1 MTLPL
6 VALQRC
12 SLTLGGRQ
20 VLSEVSWQLDPGR
33 HWAFLGPNGSGKTTL
48 LAMIRGDLWPDPGG
62 MRSYCFDGLCT
73 QSPIR
78 ARERIAR
85 LSPEQQEIYRRNE
98 WNLPAGTVVQTGVSQ
113 TPFLYTPLTRD
124 QRLRVQ
130 GLMERLGVSP
140 LAKRPFLEL
149 ARGRQRAVLAARALA
164 GQPDVL
170 IVDELLLGLDS
181 RARGLVLAVL
191 EKTTVSGVSILC
203 SGHDEDAV
211 PPWVTHELRLDRGRV
226 ARQGRVEG
234 PEPPLAPRSACG
246 GRSRSSQDA
255 GPPAIVLRGAEV
267 RIKGRR
273 VLHIDQWVL
282 RQGEHTLVTGQ
293 NGSGKTT
300 LLRLLRG
307 DLSPYAGKGVERP
320 LLPAACDAWCRRQA
334 IGYACPEHQVDM
346 LDPDRT
352 AADLLEQ
359 SLRAARLSP
368 LFNGSPGRG
377 AAEGVAAIL
386 GLGDFANQRYRALSF
401 GQKQR
406 VVLARAVVRRPWV
419 LLLDEPLSGL
429 DPEGRDVLRRL
440 LEGLARGG
448 VTLVCA
454 SHDRKGLPVIFH
466 QQVRLE
472 RGEAT
477 AVPLVGTAD
486 EGARPA

>member
-1 MTLPL
+1 MTQPL

-20 VLSEVSWQLDPGR
+20 VLSEVSWQLDPGQ

-48 LAMIRGDLWPDPGG
+48 LALIRGDLWPDPGG
-62 MRSYCFDGLCT
+62 RRSYCFDGLCT

-78 ARERIAR
+78 ARERIVR
-85 LSPEQQEIYRRNE
+85 LSPEQQEIYHRNE
-98 WNLPAGTVVQTGVSQ
+98 WNLPSGAVVQTGVSQ

-124 QRLRVQ
+124 QLFRVQ
-130 GLMERLGVSP
+130 GVMERLGLSS

-149 ARGRQRAVLAARALA
+149 SQGQQRAVLTARALA
-164 GQPDVL
+164 GQPEVL

-181 RARGLVLAVL
+181 RARGQVLAVL
-191 EKTTVSGVSILC
+191 AEAGASGVCILC
-203 SGHDEDAV
+203 SGHARDAV
-211 PPWVTHELRLDRGRV
+211 PTWVTHELRLDRGGV
-226 ARQGRVEG
+226 VSQGPARASKPLPDTGQAFGGRG
-234 PEPPLAPRSACG
+234 RIGRGAGAPLA
-246 GRSRSSQDA
+246 
-255 GPPAIVLRGAEV
+255 VLCRAEV
-267 RIKGRR
+267 RIRGRR
-273 VLHIDQWVL
+273 VLHVGQWTL
-282 RQGEHTLVTGQ
+282 REGGHTLVTGP
-293 NGSGKTT
+293 NGSGKST

-307 DLSPYAGKGVERP
+307 DLAPYAGKGVERP
-320 LLPAACDAWCRRQA
+320 FLPEGCDAWCRRQA
-334 IGYACPEHQVDM
+334 MGYACPEHQVDM
-346 LDPDRT
+346 LDPHRT

-359 SLRAARLSP
+359 SLRTARRSP
-368 LFNGSPGRG
+368 LFADSPGREAADG
-377 AAEGVAAIL
+377 AKAIL
-386 GLGDFANQRYRALSF
+386 GLGDFAGQRYGALSF

-440 LEGLARGG
+440 LEGLARSG

-454 SHDRKGLPVIFH
+454 SHDREGLPAIFH

-486 EGARPA
+486 EGGCPA